1 MTDESVIMKE
11 TQNVP
16 RVVDKK
22 EKAARI
28 GSAAITVFR
37 KLGYHGTRMVDIAE
51 AAGIGKGTLY
61 EYFRNK
67 DEIFRY
73 EFERYFAAFQSGAA
87 AAMTEADSPG
97 GRLLA
102 LVEFA
107 INHVNEWEDHC
118 GMYVDYFGS
127 TRLEEAAPFSLSH
140 IYAGVEDTIR
150 LLIEEGQACGEI
162 ERDLDSGATAE
173 LLVSVF
179 EGVVLYGV
187 FSERRRTPEALRG
200 TALRLVT
207 RGLFTGMPKS
217 HRAAKSEEEPA
228 ERNS

>member
-1 MTDESVIMKE
+1 LPKI
-11 TQNVP
+11 
-16 RVVDKK
+16 VDKK

-67 DEIFRY
+67 DEIFRF
-73 EFERYFAAFQSGAA
+73 EFERYFAAFESGAA

-97 GRLLA
+97 GRLLS

-107 INHVNEWEDHC
+107 IDHVNEWEDHC
-118 GMYVDYFGS
+118 GVYVDYFGS
-127 TRLEEAAPFSLSH
+127 ARLEEAAPFSLSN
-140 IYAGVEDTIR
+140 IYAEVEDTIR
-150 LLIEEGQACGEI
+150 LLIEEGQASGEI
-162 ERDLDSGATAE
+162 ERDLDPDATAE

-187 FSERRRTPEALRG
+187 FSERRRTPESLRVP
-200 TALRLVT
+200 ALRLIT
-207 RGLFTGMPKS
+207 RGVFTGLPTS
-217 HRAAKSEEEPA
+217 RRTAEGAEGSAKRSP
-228 ERNS
+228 

>member
-1 MTDESVIMKE
+1 
-11 TQNVP
+11 VP
-16 RVVDKK
+16 KIVDKK
-22 EKAARI
+22 EKTARI

-67 DEIFRY
+67 EEILRL
-73 EFERYFAAFQSGAA
+73 EFDRYFAAFESGAT
-87 AAMTEADSPG
+87 AAMTGADSPG
-97 GRLLA
+97 ARLLS

-107 INHVNEWEDHC
+107 IDHVDEWEHHC
-118 GMYVDYFGS
+118 AVYVDYFGS
-127 TRLEEAAPFSLSH
+127 TRLEEGAPFSLSNV
-140 IYAGVEDTIR
+140 YAEVEDIIR

-162 ERDLDSGATAE
+162 ERDLDPGATAE

-187 FSERRRTPEALRG
+187 FSERRGTPESLRD
-200 TALRLVT
+200 TARRLVT
-207 RGLFTGMPKS
+207 RGLLTGLPIERRTAAGVSAEKS
-217 HRAAKSEEEPA
+217 S
-228 ERNS
+228 

>member
-1 MTDESVIMKE
+1 
-11 TQNVP
+11 
-16 RVVDKK
+16 VDKK

-28 GSAAITVFR
+28 GSAAIAVFR

-67 DEIFRY
+67 DEIFRF
-73 EFERYFAAFQSGAA
+73 EFERYFAAFESGAA
-87 AAMTEADSPG
+87 AAMTKADSPG
-97 GRLLA
+97 GRLLS

-107 INHVNEWEDHC
+107 IDHVNEWEDHC
-118 GMYVDYFGS
+118 AVYVDYFGS
-127 TRLEEAAPFSLSH
+127 ARLEEAAPFPLSN
-140 IYAGVEDTIR
+140 IYAEVEDTIR

-162 ERDLDSGATAE
+162 ERDLDPDATAE

-187 FSERRRTPEALRG
+187 FSERRRTPESLRD
-200 TALRLVT
+200 TALRLIT
-207 RGLFTGMPKS
+207 RGVFTGLPKS
-217 HRAAKSEEEPA
+217 RRAAKSEEKSA
-228 ERNS
+228 ERSP

>member
-1 MTDESVIMKE
+1 
-11 TQNVP
+11 
-16 RVVDKK
+16 VDKK
-22 EKAARI
+22 EKVARI

-37 KLGYHGTRMVDIAE
+37 KLGYHATRMADLAE

-67 DEIFRY
+67 EEIFRF
-73 EFERYFAAFQSGAA
+73 EFERYFAAFESGAA
-87 AAMTEADSPG
+87 AAVTEADSPG
-97 GRLLA
+97 GRLLS

-107 INHVNEWEDHC
+107 IDHVNEWEDHC
-118 GMYVDYFGS
+118 AVYVDYFGS
-127 TRLEEAAPFSLSH
+127 ARQEEAAPFSLSN
-140 IYAGVEDTIR
+140 IYAQVEETIR

-162 ERDLDSGATAE
+162 EQDLDPGATAE

-187 FSERRRTPEALRG
+187 FSEPRRAPGSLRD
-200 TALRLVT
+200 TALRVIT
-207 RGLFTGMPKS
+207 RGVFTELPMSRRAPKG
-217 HRAAKSEEEPA
+217 KEESA

>member
-1 MTDESVIMKE
+1 MTDESVIIRKDPCL
-11 TQNVP
+11 P
-16 RVVDKK
+16 RIVDKE

-28 GSAAITVFR
+28 GSAAIAVFR

-67 DEIFRY
+67 DEIFRF
-73 EFERYFAAFQSGAA
+73 EFQRYFAAFESGAE
-87 AAMTEADSPG
+87 AAMTEAGSPG
-97 GRLLA
+97 ERLLS

-107 INHVNEWEDHC
+107 IDHVNQWDHHC
-118 GMYVDYFGS
+118 AVYVDYFGS
-127 TRLEEAAPFSLSH
+127 ARRAEEAPFSLSN
-140 IYAGVEDTIR
+140 IYAGVENTIR

-162 ERDLDSGATAE
+162 EPDLDPGATAE

-187 FSERRRTPEALRG
+187 FSERRRTPESLRD
-200 TALRLVT
+200 TALRLIT
-207 RGLFTGMPKS
+207 RGVFTSPPRS
-217 HRAAKSEEEPA
+217 LRAAEGEDEPPG
-228 ERNS
+228 RSP